1 MSAQLLQ
8 CPACGAPAT
17 AESARCDY
25 CGSMLATGTC
35 PSCFAK
41 VLAAAKF
48 CSHCGATAVH
58 AQPVVANNHL
68 CPRCRVA
75 MQAMQIG
82 DSNLREC
89 PRCDG
94 IWADP
99 ETLQGICT
107 RRERQAAVLTMPAPA
122 CEAPGLEKNFRYVPC
137 PVCHKLMNRVNFA
150 QGCHIVLDVCKAHG
164 TWFDRDEL
172 RRTVEFI
179 TAGGLEKARAYQ
191 IAQLKEERRRL
202 ELSKD
207 LGPALQIA
215 YSPDWQP
222 DGRDLWDDFLHAL
235 FS

>member
-17 AESARCDY
+17 PEATRCDY
-25 CGSMLATGTC
+25 CGSILATGTC

-41 VLAAAKF
+41 LLAGAKF
-48 CSHCGATAVH
+48 CSYCAATAVH
-58 AQPVVANNHL
+58 AEPLAGDDHS
-68 CPRCRVA
+68 CPRCRLTMKAV
-75 MQAMQIG
+75 QIG
-82 DSNLREC
+82 DSTLREC

-94 IWADP
+94 IWAEP
-99 ETLQGICT
+99 QTLQGICT
-107 RRERQAAVLTMPAPA
+107 QREKQAAVLTLPAPA
-122 CEAPGLEKNFRYVPC
+122 VKASSLDTNFRYLPC
-137 PVCHKLMNRVNFA
+137 PVCHKLMNRVSFA
-150 QGCHIVLDVCKAHG
+150 QGSHIVLDVCKAHG

-179 TAGGLEKARAYQ
+179 SAGGLERARASQ

-207 LGPALQIA
+207 LGPVLQIA
-215 YSPDWQP
+215 HSPDWP
-222 DGRDLWDDFLHAL
+222 GDGRNLWDEFLHDL